1 MRKSNY
7 RYIYFEGDRQRKKG
21 SRNRKRDGKV
31 SIGLTMAYGSDVLW
45 QAGGAGWVL
54 SPAGREHADGAD
66 GYNRGG
72 ALDPM
77 TPTSTHLFLMLYT
90 AVLSQHPSRSG
101 FGGPW
106 ESEGASC
113 AWQGRKAFPSTQGQS
128 SNLPKSLSPL
138 FFRLEHETWSPGGP
152 LIPGVSLP

>member
-7 RYIYFEGDRQRKKG
+7 RHIYLEGDRQRKKG

-45 QAGGAGWVL
+45 QVGGAGWVL
-54 SPAGREHADGAD
+54 SPAGREHADGADGAD

-90 AVLSQHPSRSG
+90 QLSCPSIHLARGLAVHGSQKGPAVL
-101 FGGPW
+101 
-106 ESEGASC
+106 
-113 AWQGRKAFPSTQGQS
+113 GRAGKISPVLKGRAQTFPSLSALS
-128 SNLPKSLSPL
+128 SS
-138 FFRLEHETWSPGGP
+138 G
-152 LIPGVSLP
+152 